1 MIKVLIV
8 EDSSVVR
15 DLLRHIFSADPE
27 IQVIGEAKDGV
38 EAVEFVN
45 RIKPDVITM
54 DINMPRLNGFEATR
68 QIMEKTPVPIVIITA
83 SWDPHDVNKTWL
95 AMEAGAVAALEKP
108 RYSIEEDYKQNS
120 KNIVDTVKL
129 MSQVKLVR
137 RWASNRTRA
146 ISGNNLGKIEPEAD
160 HRRCEVVAIGASTG
174 GPPVIK
180 ELLSAMPSD
189 FAAPIV
195 IVQHIARNFTTG
207 LVEWLDKSTPL
218 NVRVAQNG
226 EHLDPGAVYVAPDG
240 LQMKLDHSSH
250 IVLTNDPPESGL
262 RPSVSYLFRSVAEV
276 FGNRAVGVLLTG
288 MGRDG
293 ANELKILKDK
303 GAITIA
309 QDKESSVVHGMPGE
323 AIKIG
328 GAVHIA
334 PPDKISG
341 LLLRLVG
348 GGANK

>member
-1 MIKVLIV
+1 
-8 EDSSVVR
+8 
-15 DLLRHIFSADPE
+15 
-27 IQVIGEAKDGV
+27 
-38 EAVEFVN
+38 
-45 RIKPDVITM
+45 
-54 DINMPRLNGFEATR
+54 
-68 QIMEKTPVPIVIITA
+68 
-83 SWDPHDVNKTWL
+83 
-95 AMEAGAVAALEKP
+95 
-108 RYSIEEDYKQNS
+108 
-120 KNIVDTVKL
+120 
-129 MSQVKLVR
+129 
-137 RWASNRTRA
+137 
-146 ISGNNLGKIEPEAD
+146 
-160 HRRCEVVAIGASTG
+160 G

-207 LVEWLDKSTPL
+207 LVEWLDNSTPL
-218 NVRVAQNG
+218 NVRVAKNG
-226 EHLDPGAVYVAPDG
+226 EHLDLGAVYVAPDG

-288 MGRDG
+288 MGKDG
-293 ANELKILKDK
+293 ANELKVLKDK